1 MFIKN
6 NEDIRIDLIKS
17 IYFLIVDKTTYLYNF
32 FMAVNYKAPI
42 KDILFAFDVLNS
54 YEKLNNIDRFK
65 DFNIDIAVPAIEE
78 CSKFAEEVLAP
89 INADGDKYGAKYNNG
104 VVNMPPGFIEAYEK
118 FKNAGWASIS
128 LPSEIGGGGM
138 PYLLSGGTLEILC
151 TANMAFILGP
161 GLSIGAIS
169 GINEHASQEQKDKY
183 LPNLVSGDWTGTMN
197 LSEPQSGS
205 DLNHLITKADPQEDG
220 TYKITGTKIWIGSG
234 EHDLSKNIV
243 HLVLARV
250 PGSPEGTKGISM
262 FIVPKYIVND
272 DSSLGDRNNVN
283 CLSIEEKLGI
293 HGSPTCVME
302 YDGAVGYLVGEEN
315 RGLNYMFTTINEARI
330 RVGGHGLACTTG
342 ALQGAAQYA
351 RDRVQG
357 RPIGM
362 SKENAKNSTIID
374 HADVRR
380 MLMTIKAYSDAMRYM
395 MYDNQMMLD
404 FSYFGNEDQ
413 KNYGEA
419 RCGLLTPISK
429 SWISDLSV
437 ELTSMAIQIY
447 GGMGYVEETGVAQYL
462 RDARIAP
469 IYAGTNGIQ
478 ALDLTLKKIHTDE
491 GKVVNNL
498 FDEMISV
505 SNELNKSD
513 ILSKLTES
521 YQFHIKNLMESTE
534 KVRKLMINGN
544 QKSIS
549 GFASPYTKMFGQV
562 LGGYYMAKAA
572 IHAEKKYKE
581 TEDEYFKDKIT
592 LSKFYIEQLLPLSEN
607 NMPPIASDVNDL
619 FLINSESF

>member
-1 MFIKN
+1 
-6 NEDIRIDLIKS
+6 
-17 IYFLIVDKTTYLYNF
+17 
-32 FMAVNYKAPI
+32 MAVNYKAPV

-54 YEKLNNIDRFK
+54 YEKLNNIVRFK
-65 DFNIDIAVPAIEE
+65 DFNLDIAVPAIEE

-89 INADGDKYGAKYNNG
+89 INADGDKHGAKFNKG

-118 FKNAGWASIS
+118 FKSAGWASIS
-128 LPSEIGGGGM
+128 LPLEIGGGGM
-138 PYLLSGGTLEILC
+138 PYLLSAGTLEILC
-151 TANMAFILGP
+151 TANMAFVLGP

-169 GINEHASQEQKDKY
+169 GINQHASQEQKDLY
-183 LPNLVSGDWTGTMN
+183 LPNLVSGEWTGTMN

-205 DLNHLITKADPQEDG
+205 DLNHLTTKAEPQEDG

-234 EHDLSKNIV
+234 EHDLSENIV

-250 PGSPEGTKGISM
+250 PDSPEGTKGISM

-272 DSSLGDRNNVN
+272 DSSLGERNNVN
-283 CLSIEEKLGI
+283 CISIEEKLGI

-302 YDGAVGYLVGEEN
+302 YNGAIGYLVGEKN
-315 RGLNYMFTTINEARI
+315 RGLSYMFTTINEARI

-357 RPIGM
+357 RPVGM
-362 SKENAKNSTIID
+362 SKEDAKNSTIID

-404 FSYFGNEDQ
+404 FLYFGNDDQ
-413 KNYGEA
+413 REYGEA
-419 RCGLLTPISK
+419 RGGLLTPISK

-447 GGMGYVEETGVAQYL
+447 GGMGYVEETGVAQYY

-478 ALDLTLKKIHTDE
+478 ALDLALRKIHVDD
-491 GKVVNNL
+491 GKAVNNL
-498 FDEMISV
+498 FDEMLLV
-505 SNELNKSD
+505 SSELKNSER
-513 ILSKLTES
+513 LSKLYES
-521 YQFHIKNLMESTE
+521 YEFHIKNLMESTE
-534 KVRKLMINGN
+534 KVRKLLINDN

-572 IHAEKKYKE
+572 VLADKQYKE
-581 TEDEYFKDKIT
+581 TDEEFYKDKIT
-592 LSKFYIEQLLPLSEN
+592 LSKFYIEQLLPLSAT
-607 NMPPIASDVNDL
+607 NMPPIDCDVDDL
-619 FLINSESF
+619 FSIKNEDF

>member
-1 MFIKN
+1 
-6 NEDIRIDLIKS
+6 
-17 IYFLIVDKTTYLYNF
+17 
-32 FMAVNYKAPI
+32 MAVNYKAPV

-65 DFNIDIAVPAIEE
+65 DFNLDIAIPAIEE

-89 INADGDKYGAKYNNG
+89 INADGDKHGAKFNNG
-104 VVNMPPGFIEAYEK
+104 LVNMPPGFIEAYEK

-128 LPSEIGGGGM
+128 LPLEIGGGGM

-151 TANMAFILGP
+151 TANMAFVLGP

-169 GINEHASQEQKDKY
+169 GIYQHASQEQKDLY

-205 DLNHLITKADPQEDG
+205 DLNHLTTKAEPQEDG

-234 EHDLSKNIV
+234 EHDLSNNIV
-243 HLVLARV
+243 HLVLARA
-250 PGSPEGTKGISM
+250 PDSPEGTKGISM

-272 DSSLGDRNNVN
+272 DSSLGERNNVN
-283 CLSIEEKLGI
+283 CISIEEKLGI

-302 YDGAVGYLVGEEN
+302 YDGAVGYLVGEKN
-315 RGLNYMFTTINEARI
+315 QGLSYMFTTINEARI

-357 RPIGM
+357 RPVGM
-362 SKENAKNSTIID
+362 SKEDAKNSTIID

-404 FSYFGNEDQ
+404 FLYFGNDDQ
-413 KNYGEA
+413 KKYGEA
-419 RCGLLTPISK
+419 RGGLLTPISK

-447 GGMGYVEETGVAQYL
+447 GGMGYVEETGVAQYF

-478 ALDLTLKKIHTDE
+478 ALDLALKKIHIDE
-491 GKVVNNL
+491 GKAVNDL
-498 FDEMISV
+498 FDEMIFV
-505 SNELNKSD
+505 SNELKNNER
-513 ILSKLTES
+513 LSRSYES
-521 YQFHIKNLMESTE
+521 YEFNIKNLMESTE
-534 KVRKLMINGN
+534 KVRKLLINDN
-544 QKSIS
+544 QKSIC

-572 IHAEKKYKE
+572 ILADKKYKE
-581 TEDEYFKDKIT
+581 TGEEFYKDKIT
-592 LSKFYIEQLLPLSEN
+592 LSKFYIEQLLPLSAT
-607 NMPPIASDVNDL
+607 NMPPIDSDVDDL
-619 FLINSESF
+619 FLINSEDF

>member
-1 MFIKN
+1 
-6 NEDIRIDLIKS
+6 
-17 IYFLIVDKTTYLYNF
+17 
-32 FMAVNYKAPI
+32 MAVAYKAPI
-42 KDILFAFDVLNS
+42 KDILFAFEVLNS
-54 YEKLNNIDRFK
+54 YEILKNIDKFK
-65 DFNIDIAVPAIEE
+65 DFNPDIAVPAIEE

-89 INADGDKYGAKYNNG
+89 INSVGDKYGAKFNDG
-104 VVNMPPGFIEAYEK
+104 EVNMPDGFSDAYKK

-138 PYLLSGGTLEILC
+138 PYLLSGATLEILC
-151 TANMAFILGP
+151 TANMAFVLGP

-169 GINEHASQEQKDKY
+169 GINAHASEKQKDKY

-205 DLNHLITKADPQEDG
+205 DLNHISTKAELQENG

-234 EHDLSKNIV
+234 EHDLSENII
-243 HLVLARV
+243 HLVLAKV

-272 DSSLGDRNNVN
+272 DDSLGNRNNVN
-283 CLSIEEKLGI
+283 CISIEEKLGI

-302 YDGAVGYLVGEEN
+302 YDGSVGYLVGDEN

-330 RVGGHGLACTTG
+330 RVGGHGLACTMG
-342 ALQGAAQYA
+342 ALQGASQYA

-357 RPIGM
+357 RPVGM
-362 SKENAKNSTIID
+362 SKEDAKNSTIIE

-380 MLMTIKAYSDAMRYM
+380 MLMTIKAYSEAMRYM
-395 MYDNQMMLD
+395 MYDNHMMLD
-404 FSYFGNEDQ
+404 FLYFGNKEQ
-413 KNYGEA
+413 KIYGEM

-437 ELTSMAIQIY
+437 ELTSMAIQVY
-447 GGMGYVEETGVAQYL
+447 GGMGYVEETGVAQYF

-478 ALDLTLKKIHTDE
+478 ALDLTLKKIHIDDGKTVNALFEDMMNVADE
-491 GKVVNNL
+491 IRNNESL
-498 FDEMISV
+498 
-505 SNELNKSD
+505 SNLH
-513 ILSKLTES
+513 ES
-521 YQFHIKNLMESTE
+521 LETHIKYLIKSTE
-534 KVRKLMINGN
+534 KIRELKINGN

-549 GFASPYTKMFGQV
+549 GFSTPYAKMFGQV
-562 LGGYYMAKAA
+562 LGGYYMARAA
-572 IHAEKKYKE
+572 IIAEKIFKE
-581 TEDEYFKDKIT
+581 TGNEFYKDKIT
-592 LSKFYIEQLLPLSEN
+592 LSKFYIEQLLPLSATNLSSIYSEV
-607 NMPPIASDVNDL
+607 DDL
-619 FLINSESF
+619 FEINSKNF

>member
-1 MFIKN
+1 
-6 NEDIRIDLIKS
+6 
-17 IYFLIVDKTTYLYNF
+17 
-32 FMAVNYKAPI
+32 MAVNYKAPV

-54 YEKLNNIDRFK
+54 YEKLNNIVRFK
-65 DFNIDIAVPAIEE
+65 DFNLDIAVPAIEE

-89 INADGDKYGAKYNNG
+89 INADGDKHGAKFNKG

-118 FKNAGWASIS
+118 FKSAGWASIS
-128 LPSEIGGGGM
+128 LPLEIGGGGM
-138 PYLLSGGTLEILC
+138 PYLLSAGTLEILC
-151 TANMAFILGP
+151 TANMAFVLGP

-169 GINEHASQEQKDKY
+169 GINQHASQEQKDLY
-183 LPNLVSGDWTGTMN
+183 LPNLVSGEWTGTMN

-205 DLNHLITKADPQEDG
+205 DLNHLTTKAEPQEDG

-234 EHDLSKNIV
+234 EHDLSENIV

-250 PGSPEGTKGISM
+250 PDSPEGTKGISM

-272 DSSLGDRNNVN
+272 DSSLGERNNVN
-283 CLSIEEKLGI
+283 CISIEEKLGI

-302 YDGAVGYLVGEEN
+302 YNGAIGYLVGEKN
-315 RGLNYMFTTINEARI
+315 RGLSYMFTTINEARI

-357 RPIGM
+357 RPVGM
-362 SKENAKNSTIID
+362 SKEDAKNSTIID

-404 FSYFGNEDQ
+404 FLYFGNDDQ
-413 KNYGEA
+413 REYGEA
-419 RCGLLTPISK
+419 RGGLLTPISK

-447 GGMGYVEETGVAQYL
+447 GGMGYVEETGVAQYY

-478 ALDLTLKKIHTDE
+478 ALDLALRKIHVDD
-491 GKVVNNL
+491 GKAVNNL
-498 FDEMISV
+498 FDEMLLV
-505 SNELNKSD
+505 SSELKNTER
-513 ILSKLTES
+513 LSKLYES
-521 YQFHIKNLMESTE
+521 YEFHIKNLMESTE
-534 KVRKLMINGN
+534 KVRKLLINDN

-572 IHAEKKYKE
+572 VLADKKYKE
-581 TEDEYFKDKIT
+581 TDEEFYKDKIT
-592 LSKFYIEQLLPLSEN
+592 LSKFYIEQLLPLSAT
-607 NMPPIASDVNDL
+607 NMPPIDCDVDDL
-619 FLINSESF
+619 FLIKNEDF